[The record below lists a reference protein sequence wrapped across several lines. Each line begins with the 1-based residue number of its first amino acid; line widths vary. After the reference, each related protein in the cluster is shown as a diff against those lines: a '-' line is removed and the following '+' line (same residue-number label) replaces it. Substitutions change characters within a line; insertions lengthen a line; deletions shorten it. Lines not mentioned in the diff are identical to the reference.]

1 MKTAIS
7 WALAAVAMLTLPV
20 TAQNQQGTGEDS
32 LSNPGSA
39 FAGNGRSRSWHAEV
53 EQTERGFMI
62 GNPEAEASLIEFISY
77 TCSHCASFARE
88 GEGAIDMVLLA
99 PGLMNVEVRPVIR
112 NGIDLAVSLLVQC
125 GGADGFKDRHR
136 MYLSRQ
142 QQWLGKAQ
150 SAPQAQQAVWAR
162 GDRAARIN
170 AATAL
175 DLDDMLADRGMSRID
190 ITACLSDDQAA
201 LELIRNGQ
209 ADATEFAVRGTPSFA
224 LDGEL
229 LDDVHSWATLYP
241 VLEERFRPG
250 NGQE

>member
-1 MKTAIS
+1 MAATMLAIP
-7 WALAAVAMLTLPV
+7 AN
-20 TAQNQQGTGEDS
+20 AQNSQGSNPDS
-32 LSNPGSA
+32 LANPGSA
-39 FAGNGRSRSWHAEV
+39 FSSDGRKSWHVEV
-53 EQTERGFMI
+53 EQTERGFKI
-62 GNPEAEASLIEFISY
+62 GNPDAEASLIEFISY

-112 NGIDLAVSLLVQC
+112 NGIDLAVTLLVQC
-125 GGADGFKDRHR
+125 GGTDGFKDRHR
-136 MYLSRQ
+136 MYLRRQ
-142 QQWLGKAQ
+142 EQWLGKAQ
-150 SAPQAQQAVWAR
+150 SAPQSQQAVWAR

-175 DLDDMLADRGMSRID
+175 DLDDMVAEQGMSRTD

-201 LELIRNGQ
+201 LALMRNGQ
-209 ADATEFAVRGTPSFA
+209 ADATEFEVRGTPSFA

-229 LDDVHSWATLYP
+229 LTDVHSWGALYP
-241 VLEERFRPG
+241 VLKDRFRPG